1 MYHNQETAYHDNLND
16 AKINK
21 AISLHPVKDP
31 AYMFRLHSHFLSIKL
46 LEFHHRRQ
54 TSNGILSM
62 TKKIISGEVVPE
74 FLARRPRNAD
84 FYSRASASSKLEWE
98 YILSNNGFTA
108 TEMLDLKS
116 TKSSLNERNGVRDA
130 VTKILQELSEN
141 YRRTLK
147 PKQKSEIRLEAIRYG
162 YFRINPKYGVQYQFD
177 LSLKFPSSPGIPTNT
192 TYWAKI
198 DRAFSTIQGRIESVT
213 RRTLNIVVPLRE
225 KYDKIR
231 ILLARLKKAFLTDV
245 EPIAVHIVY
254 FQKSSGKTRHLQHI
268 NEIKKEFPEKTFR
281 WLAIPGEFNRAEAF
295 QKATKHLGNN
305 SLLFFSAVHLVF
317 RKEFVYR
324 CRANTIENKQ
334 VYMPFIFRQYN
345 RDIAYFNSSKP
356 ETSFV
361 YTKSAGRWPTNEY
374 GPVCIYGS
382 DVMAVG
388 GLNTAIKGWGM
399 QDRDFTDRILR
410 HGLSTFRALDKGI
423 VYF

>member
-1 MYHNQETAYHDNLND
+1 
-16 AKINK
+16 
-21 AISLHPVKDP
+21 
-31 AYMFRLHSHFLSIKL
+31 
-46 LEFHHRRQ
+46 
-54 TSNGILSM
+54 
-62 TKKIISGEVVPE
+62 
-74 FLARRPRNAD
+74 
-84 FYSRASASSKLEWE
+84 
-98 YILSNNGFTA
+98 
-108 TEMLDLKS
+108 MLDLKS

-147 PKQKSEIRLEAIRYG
+147 PKQRSEIRLETIHYG

-177 LSLKFPSSPGIPTNT
+177 LSLKFPSSHRIPTNT
-192 TYWAKI
+192 TYWTKI
-198 DRAFSTIQGRIESVT
+198 DQAFSTIQGRIEDVT
-213 RRTLNIVVPLRE
+213 RRTLNVVVPLGE
-225 KYDKIR
+225 EYDKVR
-231 ILLARLKKAFLTDV
+231 ILLARVKKAFLTKA

-324 CRANTIENKQ
+324 CRANTIEGNQ

-345 RDIAYFNSSKP
+345 RDIANFNSSKP

-410 HGLSTFRALDKGI
+410 HGLSTFRAPDKGI
-423 VYF
+423 AYF